1 MIKIPNGELGILYA
15 NCICA
20 SFCLNWLE
28 STVRSGA
35 FPFVIKALYI
45 ERRETSNNL
54 LCSLGS
60 DIHGTIG
67 YITYAFAERKIKKVF
82 NSNNTSRL
90 LEEK

>member
-60 DIHGTIG
+60 EYSWNDRLYYLRIC
-67 YITYAFAERKIKKVF
+67 RKENKKGF
-82 NSNNTSRL
+82 
-90 LEEK
+90 

>member
-1 MIKIPNGELGILYA
+1 MIKIPNGELDILYA

-28 STVRSGA
+28 STVRSDA

-45 ERRETSNNL
+45 ERRLEELQRIYYVLSASN
-54 LCSLGS
+54 
-60 DIHGTIG
+60 IHGPIG
-67 YITYAFAERKIKKVF
+67 YITYAFAIEKVF